1 MQSAIPSTQTV
12 ATNIVTFATESV
24 SGLDRHIGVGTTA
37 TTVNLT
43 RPSTIGIVTG
53 AGAGR
58 SAETSVIARQPAESC
73 RLRAQTGSNATTGN
87 DTVPTTTAA
96 TTTTTTTT
104 TVSGP
109 ANTTSGTDNVQDDIQ
124 DSNDV
129 LSGIFFDNIQMEER
143 GRRWRAT
150 LPRETNTSD
159 VSRSGTPNTVTSNH
173 TITRPT
179 GIVQHVLGLNG

>member
-1 MQSAIPSTQTV
+1 MQSAIPLSPV
-12 ATNIVTFATESV
+12 ATESV
-24 SGLDRHIGVGTTA
+24 SGLDRHVGVGTTA

-58 SAETSVIARQPAESC
+58 SAETSVIARQPAESR

-96 TTTTTTTT
+96 TTTTTTTS

-109 ANTTSGTDNVQDDIQ
+109 ANTTSGTDNVEDDIQ
-124 DSNDV
+124 DV